1 MHTLCLWAL
10 GTWQLFQ
17 IEKRVPTTLSL
28 LGYSERLQGG
38 TLQQLGMRRAG
49 GEWAREQAGAGLHQ
63 AQSSACKCSA
73 SFVHVL
79 NPGLCHALSSAQCLL
94 LLLSGGKQPLG
105 SSMELAWSS
114 PFAFQGCSLVAGST
128 APPDPPCPLSLCLKV

>member
-1 MHTLCLWAL
+1 MYTLCLWAL

-49 GEWAREQAGAGLHQ
+49 GSGQGSRQELGCIRLRVQLANAVPA
-63 AQSSACKCSA
+63 
-73 SFVHVL
+73 
-79 NPGLCHALSSAQCLL
+79 LCT
-94 LLLSGGKQPLG
+94 
-105 SSMELAWSS
+105 
-114 PFAFQGCSLVAGST
+114 F
-128 APPDPPCPLSLCLKV
+128 